1 MNPHI
6 RLADLLD
13 SAAAQ
18 RPDGIAIAEPRR
30 RVRYAQLAA
39 DVRRAAAALA
49 SAGIAPGERV
59 ATYAPKAYETIVTMF
74 AANLAGAIVVPINPQ
89 LRDHQVR
96 HILADS
102 GARLLL
108 TTAPRLA
115 RLAERPA
122 GLVTWLVEDVAALAG
137 AGDDARDAGRAHAVD
152 SDPAALLYTSGSTG
166 QPKGVVLSQRNLTA
180 GADSVA
186 AYQRLSHDDV
196 ILGALPLSF
205 DAGLSQLTS
214 ALAAQACYAPLD
226 FLRAEEVPAWCA
238 QVGVTSITGVPPLWM
253 QLAAVAWPDAA
264 RLPVRRIANTGGT
277 MPQPLLHR
285 LRQIFPN
292 AAPYLMYGLTEAF
305 RSTYLPP
312 EEAAARP
319 GSIGKAVP
327 NAQILVLRADG
338 SECDAGE
345 PGELVHRG
353 AFVTL
358 GYWNA
363 PELTAQRFRALPHA
377 RHPVPLAD
385 VAVWSGD
392 IVTRDDEG
400 FLYFVS
406 RADEMI
412 KTSGYRVSPTEIED
426 ILFECPQTLEAV
438 AFGVPHPALG
448 QAVVACV
455 YGGGDPASCRQALL
469 DACRARL
476 PSYMVPQHI
485 EIAGAPLPRN
495 PNGKI
500 DRPLLKRAHLSRF
513 EAEPR
518 AAALG

>member
-18 RPDGIAIAEPRR
+18 RPDAIAIADRQR
-30 RVRYAQLAA
+30 RVCYAQLTA

-49 SAGIAPGERV
+49 ETGIAAGERV
-59 ATYAPKAYETIVTMF
+59 AIYAPKAYETVTMIL

-89 LRDHQVR
+89 LRDHQVL
-96 HILADS
+96 HILADC

-108 TTAPRLA
+108 TTAPRRA
-115 RLAERPA
+115 RLAARPA
-122 GLVTWLVEDVAALAG
+122 SLVCWLLDDMATLPDANGYAG
-137 AGDDARDAGRAHAVD
+137 HAFTVD
-152 SDPAALLYTSGSTG
+152 SDPAAILYTSGSTG
-166 QPKGVVLSQRNLTA
+166 RPKGVVLSHRNITA

-186 AYQRLSHDDV
+186 AFQQLTHDDV

-205 DAGLSQLTS
+205 DAGLNQLTS

-226 FLRAEEVPAWCA
+226 FLRAEEVPEWCA
-238 QVGVTSITGVPPLWM
+238 QAGVTSITGVPPLWM
-253 QLAAVAWPDAA
+253 QIAAVEWPDNA
-264 RLPVRRIANTGGT
+264 RLPVRRMANTGGT
-277 MPQPLLHR
+277 MPTPLLLR

-312 EEAAARP
+312 DEAAMRP

-327 NAQILVLRADG
+327 NAQILVLRPDG
-338 SECDAGE
+338 CECEAGE

-363 PELTAQRFRALPHA
+363 PELTAERFRPLPHE
-377 RHPVPLAD
+377 RHQIPLAD

-392 IVTRDDEG
+392 IVKRDADG

-426 ILFECPQTLEAV
+426 ILFECTETLEAA
-438 AFGVPHPALG
+438 AFGVPHPTLG
-448 QAVVACV
+448 QAIVACV
-455 YGGGDPASCRQALL
+455 YSIGNPTQCRQVLL
-469 DACRARL
+469 DTCSVRL

-485 EIAGAPLPRN
+485 EIVGTPLPRN

-500 DRPLLKRAHLSRF
+500 DRPQLKRDHLSRF
-513 EAEPR
+513 EAFP
-518 AAALG
+518 